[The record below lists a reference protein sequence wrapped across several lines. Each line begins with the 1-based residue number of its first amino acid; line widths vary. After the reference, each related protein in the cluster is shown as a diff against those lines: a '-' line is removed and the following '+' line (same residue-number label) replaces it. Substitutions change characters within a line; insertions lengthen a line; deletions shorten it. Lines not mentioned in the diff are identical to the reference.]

1 MEEIKEGEIVYAT
14 FKVKDNDN
22 KEHELRKVVFSR
34 EWKSEYP
41 ILRKEIYT
49 RFLKQNGIKKDCTIL
64 DVKILA
70 RTGFKNRSKG
80 YTIEHTKQWLDWSS
94 NKRTGN
100 DRRWDGVD
108 RRESD
113 RRDDSKQLELF
124 ESNDV
129 D

>member
-41 ILRKEIYT
+41 ILRKEIYA
-49 RFLKQNGIKKDCTIL
+49 RFLKQNGIKSDCTIL

-70 RTGFKNRSKG
+70 RTGFKNRAKG
-80 YTIEHTKQWLDWSS
+80 YTTAKKNEQVRDAV
-94 NKRTGN
+94 TGAY
-100 DRRWDGVD
+100 V
-108 RRESD
+108 
-113 RRDDSKQLELF
+113 
-124 ESNDV
+124 
-129 D
+129 